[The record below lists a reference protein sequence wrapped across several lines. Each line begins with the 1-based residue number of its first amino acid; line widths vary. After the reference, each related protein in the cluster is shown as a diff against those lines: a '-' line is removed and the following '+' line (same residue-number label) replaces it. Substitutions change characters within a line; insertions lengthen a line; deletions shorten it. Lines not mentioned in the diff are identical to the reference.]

1 MSTEGS
7 NNVISLND
15 RRKEKN
21 QTATGAEIPKGEDRQ
36 VPVEQWLAIRKEE
49 ALRINP
55 EIAETYSE
63 HGYIVDPYGVEPNLP
78 DECRCIGR
86 IDFARNPGSDI
97 WVCFYD
103 LPKATRDRLS
113 ERGRRGVSFFD
124 FP

>member
-55 EIAETYSE
+55 EIAETYS
-63 HGYIVDPYGVEPNLP
+63 
-78 DECRCIGR
+78 
-86 IDFARNPGSDI
+86 
-97 WVCFYD
+97 
-103 LPKATRDRLS
+103 
-113 ERGRRGVSFFD
+113 
-124 FP
+124 